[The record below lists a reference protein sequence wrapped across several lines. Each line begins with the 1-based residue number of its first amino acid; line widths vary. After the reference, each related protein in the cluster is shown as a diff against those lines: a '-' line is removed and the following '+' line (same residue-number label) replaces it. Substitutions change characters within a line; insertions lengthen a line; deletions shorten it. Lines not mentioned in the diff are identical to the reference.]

1 MRRSILTLSFAA
13 TAAFLSACQTSEA
26 PKAGNTPA
34 NAPKP
39 GASASPSVPAASP
52 TMDPK
57 GGAPSAKLGE
67 LEGQWTG
74 QGDSSITITKKD
86 SKYFIEI
93 KKAGKTEKFEGVA
106 QDDTILMKRNDKA
119 EIIKAATPEET
130 GLKWSGGEK
139 TCIVITKG
147 SEAYCKK

>member
-13 TAAFLSACQTSEA
+13 TAAFLSACQTTEA
-26 PKAGNTPA
+26 PRPGNTPA
-34 NAPKP
+34 NGPKP
-39 GASASPSVPAASP
+39 AASASPGVVTASP
-52 TMDPK
+52 TVDPK
-57 GGAPSAKLGE
+57 GIAPSAKVAE

-74 QGDSSITITKKD
+74 QGDSSITITKKAN
-86 SKYFIEI
+86 KYEIEI
-93 KKAGKTEKFEGVA
+93 EKAGKTEKFEGLA

-119 EIIKAATPEET
+119 EVIKAATPEET
-130 GLKWSGGEK
+130 GIKWSGGEK

>member
-1 MRRSILTLSFAA
+1 
-13 TAAFLSACQTSEA
+13 
-26 PKAGNTPA
+26 
-34 NAPKP
+34 
-39 GASASPSVPAASP
+39 
-52 TMDPK
+52 
-57 GGAPSAKLGE
+57 

-86 SKYFIEI
+86 NKYSIEI

-119 EIIKAATPEET
+119 EIIKAATPDET

-139 TCIVITKG
+139 NCIVITKG
-147 SEAYCKK
+147 SEAYCRK